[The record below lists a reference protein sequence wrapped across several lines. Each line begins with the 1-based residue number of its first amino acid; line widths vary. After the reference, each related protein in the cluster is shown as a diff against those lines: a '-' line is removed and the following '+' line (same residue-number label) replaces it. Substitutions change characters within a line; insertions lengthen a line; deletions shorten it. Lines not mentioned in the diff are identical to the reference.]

1 MKYLAV
7 LGAIAAFLLLI
18 ALDVVLSGYAISVLW
33 VWFVVGTFNIAA
45 LSIPQ
50 SIGLALLVSYMTKQ
64 YQNTETSKDAVEA
77 FGKALFLMLAKA
89 GFALAVG
96 WIVTLF
102 M

>member
-18 ALDVVLSGYAISVLW
+18 ALEVVLSGYAISVLW
-33 VWFVVGTFNIAA
+33 VWFVVDTFNIAA

-50 SIGLALLVSYMTKQ
+50 CIGLALLVSYMTKQ
-64 YQNTETSKDAVEA
+64 YQNDKQEGTATEQLIKAV
-77 FGKALFLMLAKA
+77 FILLFKTA
-89 GFALAVG
+89 FALTVG
-96 WIVTLF
+96 WVVTLF

>member
-7 LGAIAAFLLLI
+7 VGAVAAFLLLI
-18 ALDVVLSGYAISVLW
+18 ALEVVLSGYAISVLW
-33 VWFVVGTFNIAA
+33 VWFVVDTFNVAA

-50 SIGLALLVSYMTKQ
+50 CIGLALLVSYMTKQ
-64 YQNTETSKDAVEA
+64 YQNTETASNAVEA

-89 GFALAVG
+89 GLALSIG
-96 WIVTLF
+96 WVATLF